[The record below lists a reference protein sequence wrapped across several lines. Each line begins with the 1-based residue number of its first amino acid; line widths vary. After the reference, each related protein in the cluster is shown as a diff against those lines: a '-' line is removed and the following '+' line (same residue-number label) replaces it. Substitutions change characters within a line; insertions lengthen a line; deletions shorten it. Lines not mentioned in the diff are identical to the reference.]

1 MKGRVKALVEEHQQE
16 MKAKQNEN
24 NLPEKENLL
33 RDFSKA
39 VYPSILADPD
49 VPTSEK
55 ELRRLQD
62 DAIFLMMAATDA
74 PAQVLAITIFH
85 ILNNPSVYERLRKEL
100 FSAIQDAKTIQ
111 AFKQFESIPYL
122 VRPPPELDMPQIQTY
137 NVAEC
142 SRQGRAPSVLGCDY
156 TSPSLGA

>member
-33 RDFSKA
+33 RDLSQA

-49 VPTSEK
+49 VPASEK

-85 ILNNPSVYERLRKEL
+85 ILNNPSVYERLRQEL

-122 VRPPPELDMPQIQTY
+122 VRLPPPPPPIGQATNSNLQCRRMQ
-137 NVAEC
+137 
-142 SRQGRAPSVLGCDY
+142 SSGKGSVYPRL
-156 TSPSLGA
+156 